1 MLFFNYQLQLAVI
14 LSRNP
19 VHSVL
24 FLMLVYLFSSLI
36 FLILGAEFLAILII
50 VVYVEQ
56 YQYYFYL
63 LYDA

>member
-50 VVYVEQ
+50 VVYVVQ
-56 YQYYFYL
+56 FKYYFYL